1 MVFAHSA
8 EGHTMQPVS
17 FEEVRMRYRPEL
29 PLALRGVSCAIEPR
43 SKVGIAGRTG

>member
-1 MVFAHSA
+1 M
-8 EGHTMQPVS
+8 PVPS
-17 FEEVRMRYRPEL
+17 KSWPTAGRIVMSDLCVRYRPEL